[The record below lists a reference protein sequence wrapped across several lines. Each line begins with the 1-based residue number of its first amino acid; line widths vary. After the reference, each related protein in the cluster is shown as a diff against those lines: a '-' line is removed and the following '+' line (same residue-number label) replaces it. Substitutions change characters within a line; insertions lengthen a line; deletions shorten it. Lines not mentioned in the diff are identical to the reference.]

1 MLITLIIIHCIFNLC
16 SMYLHLIR
24 FLLVLLNLNY
34 FFSLGG
40 WGGGEGNTRK
50 YVTYCLL
57 GGIFF
62 FLNIKLVLSHHP
74 LWTPLHAL

>member
-1 MLITLIIIHCIFNLC
+1 
-16 SMYLHLIR
+16 MYLHLIR

-34 FFSLGG
+34 FSFGG
-40 WGGGEGNTRK
+40 GGDGGEGNTRK

-62 FLNIKLVLSHHP
+62 LNIKLVLSRHP

>member
-1 MLITLIIIHCIFNLC
+1 
-16 SMYLHLIR
+16 MYLHLIR

-62 FLNIKLVLSHHP
+62 LKYEVGVISPSLMDATACPLIPFIKNCESVVLMKF
-74 LWTPLHAL
+74 